1 MNQFYLIFFYSI
13 SLYYFFLS
21 GFKVSSVFNFNLV
34 LEVDFLWWRLI
45 HFFIRARKSFVL
57 NHYVIVLF
65 GFEIINLL
73 FRLIMNYLS
82 HQITNAWEVR
92 HLYIVFLNIKSIIF
106 FILFFQVFVFL
117 HVSFVPVIN
126 LVWNFIDIEQAFHQ
140 NELDFLV
147 IWLFRKFKFINF
159 MDQWK

>member
-1 MNQFYLIFFYSI
+1 M
-13 SLYYFFLS
+13 
-21 GFKVSSVFNFNLV
+21 
-34 LEVDFLWWRLI
+34 WRRLI
-45 HFFIRARKSFVL
+45 HFFVGARKSFVL

-106 FILFFQVFVFL
+106 IILFFQVFVFL

-140 NELDFLV
+140 NELNFLV